1 MIGLE
6 EGVVRL
12 SPYDPE
18 WVKLFNTEQARLTG
32 VIGVYVLDIQHVG
45 STAIPGMLAK
55 PIIDIGVAVVDFDQ
69 ARVCI
74 PPLEM
79 LGYIYR
85 GEYGLPRRHYFV
97 NGEPHK
103 HHVHINEINGQN
115 WGNHVLFR
123 DYLIAHPEVA
133 GKYAALKTSL
143 AARYPNDREAYL
155 EGKAPFIQ
163 RILADA
169 RQERMSI
176 ASSSMRLRHGS

>member
-6 EGVVRL
+6 EGTVRL

-18 WVKLFNTEQARLTG
+18 WVKLFNAEKTRLSG

-55 PIIDIGVAVVDFDQ
+55 PIIDIGVAVEDFEQ

-74 PPLEM
+74 PPLEA
-79 LGYIYR
+79 LGYIFR
-85 GEYGLPRRHYFV
+85 GEYGIPRRHYFI

-103 HHVHINEINGQN
+103 YHVHINEINGQN
-115 WGNHVLFR
+115 WENHVLFR
-123 DYLIAHPEVA
+123 DTLIAHPELA
-133 GKYAALKTSL
+133 RDYATLKTAL
-143 AARYPNDREAYL
+143 AARFPTDREAYL

-163 RILADA
+163 QVLEAA
-169 RQERMSI
+169 RKERMSI
-176 ASSSMRLRHGS
+176 PSSSMRLHHGS